1 MSPLNATT
9 VAAAPPPRN
18 HPAPGNDEAAG
29 NDFSQA
35 LDQAAAQARKG
46 PAQER
51 LRSDGVK
58 FSSSETETE
67 TEIKSKPET
76 DTESRIKSRSKLK
89 LKVKTETEPPRQPMP
104 VPLLVAGKPMQ
115 TLPPQAE
122 DHLASADGA
131 PALHGLAA
139 LLAELRAAAAGASGP
154 VDAAGNTASTPTP
167 AAPAMQSTA
176 SLATAAAE
184 SGGSDNSRSIFAQQ
198 RAVAAPQSGTGPH
211 RDTPFG
217 TPSLLASAAPG
228 AVTADDV
235 HLAAA
240 PGAASFTARASNKI
254 STFVRD
260 GSEQGRGGQD
270 AGVAASLATAFAAT
284 GRMPAENGSS
294 GSNDNSRSIFAQQRA
309 VAAPQ
314 SGTGPHRDTPFGTP
328 SLLASAAPGAVTADD
343 VHLAAA
349 PGAASFTARA
359 SNKISTF
366 VRDGSEQGRGGQ
378 DAGVAASLATAF
390 AATGRMPAENGSS
403 GSNDNSRGSFAQ
415 KLAAAAALSSN
426 GSQGD
431 TPLGMLSLL
440 AAATPGAFAA
450 PAVPAAA
457 EVHLAAPPGSAD
469 FGPQVSSQISTFVRD
484 GIEHARLHLNP
495 AEMGPVSVQIQLDG
509 QTARVHLSAENPHT
523 RQALEQALHLLA
535 GSLHEAGLT
544 LTGGGVFERPRQD
557 GGAQAQADAG
567 AGNGTGNGTGGQRQR
582 SDGDSDGHHLDALR
596 AGTAPLPARRRGV
609 VDLVA

>member
-9 VAAAPPPRN
+9 VAAAPPSRN

-184 SGGSDNSRSIFAQQ
+184 SGGSDS
-198 RAVAAPQSGTGPH
+198 
-211 RDTPFG
+211 
-217 TPSLLASAAPG
+217 
-228 AVTADDV
+228 
-235 HLAAA
+235 
-240 PGAASFTARASNKI
+240 
-254 STFVRD
+254 
-260 GSEQGRGGQD
+260 
-270 AGVAASLATAFAAT
+270 
-284 GRMPAENGSS
+284 
-294 GSNDNSRSIFAQQRA
+294 SRSIFAQQRA

-415 KLAAAAALSSN
+415 RLAAAAALSSN

-544 LTGGGVFERPRQD
+544 LTGGGVFERPRQGD
-557 GGAQAQADAG
+557 GAQAQADAG